1 MKISIPEKS
10 KEVSD
15 SDIVEEQ
22 AKFFNKWSKEEA
34 ITGCF
39 WILVM
44 LNMIILFIL
53 GPMIALPPT
62 SFDHSGVREI
72 LAQISSLKDDFSSI
86 KEDVKYL
93 MGAMKS
99 IQGRTA
105 DLEDGVESL
114 NNNVEGLDECMN
126 SFNGTMKSIKGR
138 TADLEDGMES
148 LDARVSDLEHRT

>member
-10 KEVSD
+10 KEEVSD

-22 AKFFNKWSKEEA
+22 AKICNKWSQEEV

-39 WILVM
+39 RILVV

-62 SFDHSGVREI
+62 SFDHSGVRAENFDRDI
-72 LAQISSLKDDFSSI
+72 IWAQISSLKDDFSSV

-105 DLEDGVESL
+105 
-114 NNNVEGLDECMN
+114 N
-126 SFNGTMKSIKGR
+126 
-138 TADLEDGMES
+138 LEDGMES

>member
-10 KEVSD
+10 KEEVSD
-15 SDIVEEQ
+15 SDNIMEEQ

-62 SFDHSGVREI
+62 SFDHSGVRAENVDRDII
-72 LAQISSLKDDFSSI
+72 LAQISSI

-105 DLEDGVESL
+105 NLEDG
-114 NNNVEGLDECMN
+114 
-126 SFNGTMKSIKGR
+126 
-138 TADLEDGMES
+138 AES
-148 LDARVSDLEHRT
+148 LDARVSDLEHRREDVKNFLKGGRTLLKIFRNGEN